1 MIKMCFVKAFVAL
14 TNKDQIS
21 LRNKTEVFLKNIFER
36 EMKKVGGKK
45 PSLGSADFWS
55 WEDRVLLVSNF

>member
-45 PSLGSADFWS
+45 PSLGSADF
-55 WEDRVLLVSNF
+55 